1 MGTELTI
8 GQLATAAGVNVE
20 TIRYYQRLGLLDE
33 PVKPTGGHRRYPA
46 EQAKRLRFIK
56 RAQALGFTLNEVA
69 ALLTLEQANACTET
83 RDLALRKRELI
94 EAKIRDLEQM
104 HLALGQLVQQCDVG
118 RHGAAC
124 PIIDVLA
131 GQ

>member
-20 TIRYYQRLGLLDE
+20 TIRYYQRLKLLDE
-33 PVKPTGGHRRYPA
+33 PMKPTGRHRRYPA
-46 EQAKRLRFIK
+46 EQVKRLRFIK
-56 RAQALGFTLNEVA
+56 RAQSLGFTLAEVA
-69 ALLTLEQANACTET
+69 ALLTLDKANACTET

-94 EAKIRDLEQM
+94 EAKISDLQQIHM
-104 HLALGQLVQQCDVG
+104 ALSQLVQQCNVG
-118 RHGAAC
+118 QDGAC

>member
-33 PVKPTGGHRRYPA
+33 PMKPIGGHRRYPP

-56 RAQALGFTLNEVA
+56 RAQTLGFTLSEVA
-69 ALLTLEQANACTET
+69 ALLTLEQANACAET
-83 RDLALRKRELI
+83 LNLALHKRELI
-94 EAKIRDLEQM
+94 EQKIRGLQQM
-104 HLALGQLVQQCDVG
+104 HAALSELVLQCDLDRRG
-118 RHGAAC
+118 AC
-124 PIIDVLA
+124 PIIDAL
-131 GQ
+131 GSNE